1 MSMRRS
7 LDWYPTPAWATRVL
21 LHRLPQLRG
30 RVLECCSGKGD
41 ISNALAER
49 DAVSVIENDMDRQCA
64 SDFHLDATDPRA
76 WQRMNEHAGPFDWI
90 VSNPPFSLAPKIVP
104 LAQRYA
110 VHGMAMLL
118 RLSYLEPCLDR
129 VDWLT
134 DHDANGRVLVLPRIS
149 FTGNGKTDNVTAAWL
164 IFGEVEHGWEVVSKA
179 EAVSAERRIASVAPL
194 FAEEPAS

>member
-1 MSMRRS
+1 MSHRRRS
-7 LDWYPTPAWATRVL
+7 LDWYPTPAWATRIL
-21 LHRLPQLRG
+21 LDRLPALRG

-49 DAVSVIENDMDRQCA
+49 ESVTVIENDLDVRCA
-64 SDFHLDATDPRA
+64 SDFHIDATDPRA
-76 WQRMNEHAGPFDWI
+76 WQQMNQLAGPFDWV

-104 LAQRYA
+104 IAQRYA

-129 VDWLT
+129 VDWLMN
-134 DHDANGRVLVLPRIS
+134 HDAHGRVLVLPRIS

-179 EAVSAERRIASVAPL
+179 EATKQIAAPSTAPL
-194 FAEEPAS
+194 FYEAV